1 MHVHNLQFSLNFCE
15 KKIYILVD
23 DSLALIK
30 CSLFQFN
37 GQDNILPASMLMC
50 TSNVHS
56 ENKIKSKKIIKTSFL
71 ITSFF
76 SRIYIYMH
84 FIKPFQCL
92 IKQITKVICLNS
104 LRHYFSLTCLSC
116 VLGIYRKYGKTADQP

>member
-1 MHVHNLQFSLNFCE
+1 MILHVHNLQFSLNFCE

-56 ENKIKSKKIIKTSFL
+56 ENKIKSKKIIKLLSL
-71 ITSFF
+71 LLLF
-76 SRIYIYMH
+76 SAEFIYICTSSNH
-84 FIKPFQCL
+84 FN
-92 IKQITKVICLNS
+92 V
-104 LRHYFSLTCLSC
+104 
-116 VLGIYRKYGKTADQP
+116 